1 MRCSSFRACL
11 PGLLAVAV
19 SFALAAPASAWAAE
33 GHSADV
39 DPRIGTGGDGHTF
52 PGATVPFGMIQLSPD
67 TAMPDFKHAYKYAA
81 GYQYGDSS
89 LLGFSHTHFSGS
101 GHSDMG
107 DVLVMPIAGDVRL
120 EPGDPAKPGSGY
132 RSRFSHDTEVAQAGY
147 YAVTLGDYG
156 VRAELTSGRR
166 IGWHRYTFPAGK
178 PAHLLLDL
186 RPSIYDYPGKVL
198 WSSLRVQEDG
208 TVTGCRTTRGWAP
221 GRELCFAMRFSQPMT
236 SRTLY
241 NRETD
246 VVYKGFKGPGN
257 QPEDH
262 DGQSGRALEGVFDF
276 GNLKQPL
283 GVKVAI
289 SSVSEANAIA
299 NLDAEGKGWDFDAR
313 RAEARADWDKALAS
327 IDVEGSKDQ
336 RVGFY
341 TSLYHALLSPTLSMD
356 VNGQFR
362 GPDGAV
368 HEAVDKNGKFEFHST
383 WSLWDVYRAQQP
395 LMALLMPQRSTDFIR
410 SLIASRE
417 ASPFGILPVW
427 AYQGM
432 ETWCMIGYHA
442 VPVIADAYVKGVRG
456 FDADAALKAMVASAT
471 YAPYGDL
478 GDYMKLGYVPIDK
491 EPEAASK
498 TLEYAYDDWSLA
510 QMAKAMGRKD
520 IAATFDKR
528 AGNWRNAYDPKT
540 GFMRARKTDGSF
552 REPFNPDV
560 AGYGSD
566 YTEGNAW
573 QYSWYVPQD
582 VAALVKA
589 MGGDQTFVT
598 KLDSVF
604 DAKVDKSHFA
614 NVEDITGLI
623 GWYAHGNEP
632 SHHLA
637 YLYDYAGAPWQTQK
651 RLKQIMD
658 SQYATRPDGLAGND
672 DLGQMS
678 AWYIFTALGFYPVT
692 PASDEYAFGRPFVSR
707 ATLHLPGGK
716 TFTVTAEPL
725 DDAHPYVGSV
735 TLNGK
740 PLNRVFLRHGEIVA
754 GGELH
759 FTMQAEPNRAWGQG
773 ADARPSSMSTS
784 TTKVAATSGE
794 SGSKSSR

>member
-1 MRCSSFRACL
+1 M
-11 PGLLAVAV
+11 
-19 SFALAAPASAWAAE
+19 
-33 GHSADV
+33 
-39 DPRIGTGGDGHTF
+39 
-52 PGATVPFGMIQLSPD
+52 
-67 TAMPDFKHAYKYAA
+67 
-81 GYQYGDSS
+81 
-89 LLGFSHTHFSGS
+89 
-101 GHSDMG
+101 
-107 DVLVMPIAGDVRL
+107 
-120 EPGDPAKPGSGY
+120 
-132 RSRFSHDTEVAQAGY
+132 
-147 YAVTLGDYG
+147 
-156 VRAELTSGRR
+156 RAELTAGRR

-186 RPSIYDYPGKVL
+186 RPSIYDYAGKVL
-198 WSSLRVQEDG
+198 WASLRVHGDG
-208 TVTGCRTTRGWAP
+208 TITGCRTTRGWAP
-221 GRELCFAMRFSQPMT
+221 GRELCFAMRFSQPMQ

-246 VVYKGFKGPGN
+246 ITYKGFPGPGN
-257 QPEDH
+257 QPLDH
-262 DGQSGRALEGVFDF
+262 DAQNGRALVGVFDF
-276 GNLKQPL
+276 GQLKQPL

-289 SSVSEANAIA
+289 SSVSEANAVA
-299 NLDAEGKGWDFDAR
+299 NLDAEGQGWDFDAR
-313 RAEARADWDKALAS
+313 RAEARANWDKALSS
-327 IDVEGSKDQ
+327 IDVDGTKDQ

-395 LMALLMPQRSTDFIR
+395 LMALLMPERSTDFIR

-417 ASPFGILPVW
+417 TSPFGILPVW
-427 AYQGM
+427 AYQGL

-442 VPVIADAYVKGVRG
+442 VPVIADAYIKGVRG

-491 EPEAASK
+491 EQEAASK

-510 QMAKAMGRKD
+510 QMAKAMGRTD

-540 GFMRARKTDGSF
+540 GFMRARKTDGTF
-552 REPFNPDV
+552 REPFDPDM
-560 AGYGSD
+560 AGYGTD

-582 VAALVKA
+582 VAALIKA
-589 MGGDQTFVT
+589 MGGDARFVT

-604 DAKVDKSHFA
+604 DAKVDPARFA
-614 NVEDITGLI
+614 HVEDITGLI

-658 SQYATRPDGLAGND
+658 SQYGTKPDGLAGND

-678 AWYIFTALGFYPVT
+678 AWYIFSALGFYPVT
-692 PASDEYAFGRPFVSR
+692 PASDEYAIGRPFVER
-707 ATLHLPGGK
+707 ATLHLSNGK
-716 TFTVTAEPL
+716 NFTVSAAPL

-740 PLNRVFLRHGEIVA
+740 PLDRVFLRHGEILA

-759 FTMQAEPNRAWGQG
+759 FTMQAEPNRSWAQQP
-773 ADARPSSMSTS
+773 DARPSSMSV
-784 TTKVAATSGE
+784 KLPR
-794 SGSKSSR
+794 SGS

>member
-1 MRCSSFRACL
+1 MLALSLL
-11 PGLLAVAV
+11 PGLG
-19 SFALAAPASAWAAE
+19 AAATA
-33 GHSADV
+33 GHSAEV

-67 TAMPDFKHAYKYAA
+67 TAMPDFKHAYKWAA

-101 GHSDMG
+101 GHSDLG
-107 DVLVMPIAGDVRL
+107 DVLVMPVAGEVKL
-120 EPGDPAKPGSGY
+120 EPGDAARPGSGY
-132 RSRFSHDTEVAQAGY
+132 RSRFSHDTEVVQAGY
-147 YAVTLGDYG
+147 YAVTLADYG
-156 VRAELTSGRR
+156 VRAELTAGRR

-186 RPSIYDYPGKVL
+186 RPSIYDYAGKVL
-198 WSSLRVQEDG
+198 WSSLRVRDDG

-221 GRELCFAMRFSQPMT
+221 GRELCFAMRFSQPLA

-246 VVYKGFKGPGN
+246 VLYKGFKGPGY
-257 QPEDH
+257 QAQDQ
-262 DGQSGRALEGVFDF
+262 DAQGGRALVGVFDF
-276 GNLKQPL
+276 GTLKQPL

-313 RAEARADWDKALAS
+313 RAEARADWDKALAV
-327 IDVEGSKDQ
+327 IDVDAPKDQ
-336 RVGFY
+336 RTSFY

-395 LMALLMPQRSTDFIR
+395 LMVLLMPERSTDFIR
-410 SLIASRE
+410 SLIAARE

-427 AYQGM
+427 AYQGL

-442 VPVIADAYVKGVRG
+442 VPVIADAYIKGVRG
-456 FDADAALKAMVASAT
+456 FDAEAGLKAMVASAT
-471 YAPYGDL
+471 YAPYGGL

-491 EPEAASK
+491 EPEGASK

-510 QMAKAMGRKD
+510 QMARAMGKQD

-540 GFMRARKTDGSF
+540 GFMRARKTDGAF
-552 REPFNPDV
+552 REPFDPDA
-560 AGYGSD
+560 AGYGTD

-582 VAALVKA
+582 AAALVKA
-589 MGGDQTFVT
+589 MGGDQAFVT
-598 KLDSVF
+598 RLDSVF
-604 DAKVDKSHFA
+604 DAKVDPARFA
-614 NVEDITGLI
+614 HVEDITGLI

-678 AWYIFTALGFYPVT
+678 AWYIFSALGFYPVT
-692 PASDEYAFGRPFVSR
+692 PASDEYAIGRPFVKR
-707 ATLHLPGGK
+707 ATLHLSNGK
-716 TFTVTAEPL
+716 AFVVSAAPL

-740 PLNRVFLRHGEIVA
+740 PLERVFLRHGEILA

-759 FTMQAEPNRAWGQG
+759 FTMQAEPNRSWGTQP
-773 ADARPSSMSTS
+773 DARPSSMST
-784 TTKVAATSGE
+784 AD
-794 SGSKSSR
+794 RR